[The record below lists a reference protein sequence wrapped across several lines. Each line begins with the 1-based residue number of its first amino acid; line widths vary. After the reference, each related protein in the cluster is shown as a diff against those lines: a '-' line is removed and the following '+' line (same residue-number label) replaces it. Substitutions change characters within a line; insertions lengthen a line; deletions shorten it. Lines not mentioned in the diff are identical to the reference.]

1 MWNKAKYKAE
11 LSNHIFIVLDCDN
24 SDKSLG
30 LDLNRWNTSLPKA
43 FLLINSIFCF
53 QKQSI
58 DIFLK
63 FLIT

>member
-30 LDLNRWNTSLPKA
+30 LDLNR
-43 FLLINSIFCF
+43 
-53 QKQSI
+53 
-58 DIFLK
+58 
-63 FLIT
+63 